1 MRVSSRVVILLAI
14 LASLLSYTKFN
25 FCAQTGWQS
34 PGQYIHACYSD
45 IPALYGER
53 ALDKGVWAYS
63 SGKDSVEYPVVQ
75 GTIMWLTAKIIPHGV
90 NNYFYGSALLL
101 ALLFIFISVITFKIK
116 PEFGYLLPLA
126 PAAIAAMYINWDLWA
141 IATMLLA
148 IYWFD
153 RKAELASA
161 LALGV
166 SISTK
171 FLPIFLLIPI
181 TIIYFRQARISKL
194 FKFLA
199 ITVATFAAINL
210 PVALTTPTG
219 WWRFYDLNLNRGSD
233 WGSIWY
239 ALSNLGVDLTHQNY
253 LSVLCLLI
261 GVTAVVIF
269 LLQIRNVPTLAHTAI
284 FVMVIVM
291 AVSKVYSPQ
300 YVLWLTPL
308 AIIALIDKR
317 ELTIFWFWQGA
328 EILYHLAIW
337 QHLATVTGAKFGLSV
352 TIYSVISVV
361 RIAISIALLVH
372 LAARHQN
379 SARNSERISLINSRE
394 LPLTSS

>member
-14 LASLLSYTKFN
+14 LASLISYAKFN
-25 FCAQTGWQS
+25 YCAQSGWQA

-45 IPALYGER
+45 IPSLYGER
-53 ALDKGVWAYS
+53 ALDRGVWAYS
-63 SGKDSVEYPVVQ
+63 SGKDSVEYPVIQ
-75 GTIMWLTAKIIPHGV
+75 GSIMFLTAKLIPHGI
-90 NNYFYGSALLL
+90 NNYFYGSAFLL
-101 ALLFIFISVITFKIK
+101 ALLFIFISFITFKIR
-116 PEFGYLLPLA
+116 PDFGYLLPLA
-126 PAAIAAMYINWDLWA
+126 PAAIASMYINWDLWA
-141 IATMLLA
+141 ITSMLLA

-153 RKAELASA
+153 RKADFASA
-161 LALGV
+161 IALGI

-171 FLPIFLLIPI
+171 FLPVFLLLPI
-181 TIIYFRQARISKL
+181 AIIFFRQERAK
-194 FKFLA
+194 KFLA
-199 ITVATFAAINL
+199 YFAITVVTFAVINI

-239 ALSNLGVDLTHQNY
+239 ALANLGLDLTHQNY

-261 GVTAVVIF
+261 GLTTLIIF
-269 LLQIRNVPTLAHTAI
+269 LLQIRKTPTLAQTAI

-317 ELTIFWFWQGA
+317 ELAIFWFWQGA
-328 EILYHLAIW
+328 ELLYHLAIW
-337 QHLATVTGAKFGLSV
+337 QHLALVTGAKFGLSV
-352 TIYSVISVV
+352 TAYSVICLI
-361 RIAISIALLVH
+361 RIGASLALVLR
-372 LAARHQN
+372 LASRHQN
-379 SARNSERISLINSRE
+379 SRVFPSEFLLSTGESY
-394 LPLTSS
+394 P

>member
-101 ALLFIFISVITFKIK
+101 ALLFIFISVITFKIR

-379 SARNSERISLINSRE
+379 SARNPERISLINS
-394 LPLTSS
+394 